1 MNHNY
6 KISVMRELRDQ
17 QVRYAP
23 REKKIDQSRRA
34 ELLYRE
40 TSELKD
46 LTYLH
51 VCMGITEFKTEM
63 YPDLVLNG
71 QKLKHDLLLFVDDLY
86 DSANVAVE
94 EAGEKVWT
102 IEELTSKFQ
111 VASKTISRWRK
122 QGLVSRKFVFG
133 KKKRV
138 GFLQSSLDYF
148 MASDSSRI
156 KRGESFSQLSHGEKD
171 LIIKLARR
179 LSCSQL
185 SPTEVAKR
193 IARYMKRSVETVRY
207 TVKIFDDHNSD
218 IQIFPNRHTPLDDDE
233 RYVIFQ
239 KYCGG
244 VSIEQLSK
252 KYNRTRGSIYRTI
265 GQMRAIR
272 IAGFNFEY
280 IDSQEFHGMTRERER
295 AIMATTVAAPTAI
308 TKVASKE
315 REKSIANRNF
325 VNERHGVQ
333 STVRRFV
340 AKPDF
345 VEVVEE
351 REQQHERLPNLSSDD
366 AGVLPYISSLYKI
379 PLLTSEQEVHLF
391 RKMNYI
397 KYKAAMLRAKHDS
410 SHPKAVL
417 MTRIEDLYETAN
429 ATKNEIVAANL
440 RLVVSIAK
448 RHIGACCSFFDLVSD
463 GNLSLLRAVE
473 KFDYSRG
480 NRFSTYATWAIT
492 RNYARTIPD
501 EKRHRDRYHLNEDE
515 LLEKAIDRRSDLQLM
530 ERYQIERE
538 QQVDML
544 LNTLN
549 EREQRIIVSRFGIGH
564 TKSPLTLNEVG
575 VEIGI
580 TKERVRQIEARA
592 LAKLRKIAEIEKLEI
607 PGL

>member
-6 KISVMRELRDQ
+6 QINVIRELRDQ

-40 TSELKD
+40 TSENND
-46 LTYLH
+46 PTYTH

-63 YPDLVLNG
+63 YPDLVLNAK
-71 QKLKHDLLLFVDDLY
+71 QLRHDLLLLVDDLY

-102 IEELTSKFQ
+102 IEELTSKFK

-122 QGLVSRKFVFG
+122 QGLVSRKFIFG
-133 KKKRV
+133 RKKRV
-138 GFLQSSLDYF
+138 GFLQSSLDHF
-148 MASDSSRI
+148 MANDPDRI
-156 KRGESFSQLSHGEKD
+156 KRGEKFSQLTAEEKE

-179 LSCSQL
+179 FSNSQL

-207 TVKIFDDHNSD
+207 TVKTFDEHNAD
-218 IQIFPNRHTPLDDDE
+218 IQIFPNRHTPLDEDE

-244 VSIEQLSK
+244 VTIEQLAKS
-252 KYNRTRGSIYRTI
+252 YDRTRGSIYRTI
-265 GQMRAIR
+265 GQMRAVR
-272 IAGFNFEY
+272 ISGFNFEY
-280 IDSQEFHGMTRERER
+280 IDSKEFHGVTREQEKAILASTVSTNTVTKERER
-295 AIMATTVAAPTAI
+295 YISN
-308 TKVASKE
+308 KNF
-315 REKSIANRNF
+315 ANENY
-325 VNERHGVQ
+325 GVQ
-333 STVRRFV
+333 TAARRFV

-351 REQQHERLPNLSSDD
+351 RTATHERLPNLSSDE

-379 PLLTSEQEVHLF
+379 PLLTSDQEVHLF

-417 MTRIEDLYETAN
+417 MTRIEELYEMAN

-448 RHIGACCSFFDLVSD
+448 RHVGACCSFFDLVSD

-592 LAKLRKIAEIEKLEI
+592 LAKLRKIAENEKLEI

>member
-6 KISVMRELRDQ
+6 QINVIRELRDQ

-40 TSELKD
+40 VSEDKD
-46 LTYLH
+46 FSYMY
-51 VCMGITEFKTEM
+51 VCMSITEFKTEM
-63 YPDLVLNG
+63 YPDLVLG
-71 QKLKHDLLLFVDDLY
+71 GSQLKHDLLLLVDDLY
-86 DSANVAVE
+86 DSANVTIE

-102 IEELTSKFQ
+102 IEELTAKFK

-122 QGLVSRKFVFG
+122 QGLVSRKFIFG
-133 KKKRV
+133 RKKRV

-148 MASDSSRI
+148 MANDSDRI
-156 KRGESFSQLSHGEKD
+156 KRGEKFSQLTADEKE

-179 LSCSQL
+179 FSNSQL

-207 TVKIFDDHNSD
+207 TVKSFDENNTD
-218 IQIFPNRHTPLDDDE
+218 IQIFPNRHTPLDEDE
-233 RYVIFQ
+233 RYIIFQ

-244 VSIEQLSK
+244 ISIEQLAKS
-252 KYNRTRGSIYRTI
+252 YDRTRGSIYRTI
-265 GQMRAIR
+265 GQMRAVR
-272 IAGFNFEY
+272 ISGFNFEY
-280 IDSQEFHGMTRERER
+280 IDSTEFHSLTREQEKVIL
-295 AIMATTVAAPTAI
+295 APASPSAANVA
-308 TKVASKE
+308 VKE
-315 REKSIANRNF
+315 RDRFGVTGNVADEKY
-325 VNERHGVQ
+325 GVQ
-333 STVRRFV
+333 SSARRFV

-351 REQQHERLPNLSSDD
+351 HAAQYERIPNLTGDE
-366 AGVLPYISSLYKI
+366 AGILPYISNLYKI
-379 PLLTSEQEVHLF
+379 PLLSSEQEVHLF

-397 KYKAAMLRAKHDS
+397 KYKAAQLRAKHDAA
-410 SHPKAVL
+410 HPKAVL
-417 MTRIEDLYETAN
+417 MTRIEELHGMAN
-429 ATKNEIVAANL
+429 AVKNEIVAANL

-448 RHIGACCSFFDLVSD
+448 RHVGACCTFFDLVSD

-515 LLEKAIDRRSDLQLM
+515 LLEKAIDRRSDLQLL
-530 ERYQIERE
+530 ERYQVERE

-592 LAKLRKIAEIEKLEI
+592 LAKLRKIAENEKMEI

>member
-1 MNHNY
+1 
-6 KISVMRELRDQ
+6 
-17 QVRYAP
+17 
-23 REKKIDQSRRA
+23 
-34 ELLYRE
+34 
-40 TSELKD
+40 
-46 LTYLH
+46 
-51 VCMGITEFKTEM
+51 MGITEFKTEM

-71 QKLKHDLLLFVDDLY
+71 KQLKHDLLLLIDDLF
-86 DSANVAVE
+86 DSANVTVE

-102 IEELTSKFQ
+102 IEELTVKFK

-133 KKKRV
+133 RKKRV

-148 MASDSSRI
+148 IANDSDRI
-156 KRGESFSQLSHGEKD
+156 KRGEKFSQLTPEEKES
-171 LIIKLARR
+171 IIKLARR
-179 LSCSQL
+179 FSNSQL

-207 TVKIFDDHNSD
+207 TVKSFDDNNAD
-218 IQIFPNRHTPLDDDE
+218 IQIFPNRHTPLDEDE

-244 VSIEQLSK
+244 ESIEQLAAC
-252 KYNRTRGSIYRTI
+252 YNRTRGSIYRTI
-265 GQMRAIR
+265 GQMRAAR

-280 IDSQEFHGMTRERER
+280 IDSPEFHGITREQEK
-295 AIMATTVAAPTAI
+295 AIMAPMSAANVVR
-308 TKVASKE
+308 KDRE
-315 REKSIANRNF
+315 RYVTSGNI
-325 VNERHGVQ
+325 VNESYGVQ
-333 STVRRFV
+333 ASARRFV

-351 REQQHERLPNLSSDD
+351 HSAQDRIPNLTNDES
-366 AGVLPYISSLYKI
+366 GVLPYISSLYKI
-379 PLLTSEQEVHLF
+379 PLLSSEQEVHLF
-391 RKMNYI
+391 RKMNFI

-417 MTRIEDLYETAN
+417 MSRIEELYDMAN

-448 RHIGACCSFFDLVSD
+448 RHVGACCNFFDLVSD

-515 LLEKAIDRRSDLQLM
+515 LLDKAIDRRSDLQLM

-592 LAKLRKIAEIEKLEI
+592 LAKLRKIAENEKLEI

>member
-6 KISVMRELRDQ
+6 QINVIRELRDQ

-23 REKKIDQSRRA
+23 REKKIDQSRKA
-34 ELLYRE
+34 EALYRE
-40 TSELKD
+40 VSEEKD
-46 LTYLH
+46 LSYMY

-71 QKLKHDLLLFVDDLY
+71 KQLKHDLLLLIDDLF
-86 DSANVAVE
+86 DSANVTIE

-102 IEELTSKFQ
+102 IEELTDKFK

-122 QGLVSRKFVFG
+122 QGLVSRKFIFG
-133 KKKRV
+133 RKKRV
-138 GFLQSSLDYF
+138 GFLQSSLDHF
-148 MASDSSRI
+148 IANDSERI
-156 KRGESFSQLSHGEKD
+156 ERGEKFSQLTAEEKES
-171 LIIKLARR
+171 IIKLARR
-179 LSCSQL
+179 FSNSQL

-207 TVKIFDDHNSD
+207 TVKSFDDNNAD
-218 IQIFPNRHTPLDDDE
+218 IQIFPNRHTPLDEDE

-244 VSIEQLSK
+244 VSIEQLAK
-252 KYNRTRGSIYRTI
+252 NYNRTRGSIYRTI
-265 GQMRAIR
+265 GQMRAAR
-272 IAGFNFEY
+272 ISGFNFEY
-280 IDSQEFHGMTRERER
+280 IDSPEFHGITREQEK
-295 AIMATTVAAPTAI
+295 AIMAQISAANVVSKDRDRYI
-308 TKVASKE
+308 TSNNI
-315 REKSIANRNF
+315 S
-325 VNERHGVQ
+325 NESYGVQ
-333 STVRRFV
+333 SSARRFI

-345 VEVVEE
+345 VEVIEE
-351 REQQHERLPNLSSDD
+351 HSSQQERIPNLTNDET
-366 AGVLPYISSLYKI
+366 GVLPYISSLYKI
-379 PLLTSEQEVHLF
+379 PLLSSEQEVHLF

-410 SHPKAVL
+410 SRPKAVL
-417 MTRIEDLYETAN
+417 MSRIEELYDMAN

-448 RHIGACCSFFDLVSD
+448 RHVGACCNFFDLVSD

-515 LLEKAIDRRSDLQLM
+515 LLDKAVDRRSDLQLM

-592 LAKLRKIAEIEKLEI
+592 LAKLRKIAENEKLEI

>member
-1 MNHNY
+1 
-6 KISVMRELRDQ
+6 MRELRDQ

-23 REKKIDQSRRA
+23 REKKIEQSRRA

-40 TSELKD
+40 VSEDKD
-46 LTYLH
+46 LSYIQ
-51 VCMGITEFKTEM
+51 VCTSIIEFKTEM

-71 QKLKHDLLLFVDDLY
+71 KQLKHDLLLFIDDLH
-86 DSANVAVE
+86 DSANVTID

-102 IEELTSKFQ
+102 IEELTAKFK

-122 QGLVSRKFVFG
+122 QGLVSRKFIFG

-148 MASDSSRI
+148 MANDSERI
-156 KRGESFSQLSHGEKD
+156 KRGENFSQLTTEEKES
-171 LIIKLARR
+171 IIKLARR
-179 LSCSQL
+179 FSNSQL

-207 TVKIFDDHNSD
+207 TIKSFDDQNTD
-218 IQIFPNRHTPLDDDE
+218 IQIFPNRHTPLDEDE

-244 VSIEQLSK
+244 VSIEQLAKS
-252 KYNRTRGSIYRTI
+252 YNRTRGSIYRTV
-265 GQMRAIR
+265 GQMRAAR
-272 IAGFNFEY
+272 ISGFNFEF
-280 IDSQEFHGMTRERER
+280 IDSQEFHGITREQEKAILAPIAAAINVLENDRER
-295 AIMATTVAAPTAI
+295 YVT
-308 TKVASKE
+308 SNNSSDE
-315 REKSIANRNF
+315 NY
-325 VNERHGVQ
+325 GVQ
-333 STVRRFV
+333 TSARRFV

-345 VEVVEE
+345 VEIVEE
-351 REQQHERLPNLSSDD
+351 HSAQYERMPNLTSDE

-379 PLLTSEQEVHLF
+379 PLLSSEQEVHLF
-391 RKMNYI
+391 RKMNYL
-397 KYKAAMLRAKHDS
+397 KYKAAMLRSKHDS
-410 SHPKAVL
+410 TRPKAVL
-417 MTRIEDLYETAN
+417 MSRIEELYNMAN
-429 ATKNEIVAANL
+429 STKNEIVAANL

-448 RHIGACCSFFDLVSD
+448 RHVGACCNFFDLVSD

-515 LLEKAIDRRSDLQLM
+515 LLDKAIDKRSDLQLM

-592 LAKLRKIAEIEKLEI
+592 LAKLRKVAENEKLEI

>member
-6 KISVMRELRDQ
+6 QINVMRELRDQ

-23 REKKIDQSRRA
+23 RDKKIDQSRRA

-40 TSELKD
+40 VSEDKD
-46 LTYLH
+46 LLYMS
-51 VCMGITEFKTEM
+51 VCMRITEFKTEM
-63 YPDLVLNG
+63 YPDLVLSG
-71 QKLKHDLLLFVDDLY
+71 KQLKHDLLLFIDDLY
-86 DSANVAVE
+86 DSANVTVE

-102 IEELTSKFQ
+102 IEELTSKFK

-122 QGLVSRKFVFG
+122 QGLVSRKFIFG

-138 GFLQSSLDYF
+138 GFLQNSIDYF
-148 MASDSSRI
+148 MANDSDRI
-156 KRGESFSQLSHGEKD
+156 KRGEKFSQLTSDEKE

-179 LSCSQL
+179 FSNSQF

-193 IARYMKRSVETVRY
+193 IARYMNRSVETVRY
-207 TVKIFDDHNSD
+207 TVKSFDEHNAD
-218 IQIFPNRHTPLDDDE
+218 IQIFPNRHTPLDEDE

-244 VSIEQLSK
+244 VSIEQLAKS
-252 KYNRTRGSIYRTI
+252 YNRTRGSIYRTI
-265 GQMRAIR
+265 GQMRAVR

-280 IDSQEFHGMTRERER
+280 IDSPEFHGITREQEKAILIPISANNVVAKDRER
-295 AIMATTVAAPTAI
+295 YVTSNKTPE
-308 TKVASKE
+308 E
-315 REKSIANRNF
+315 RY
-325 VNERHGVQ
+325 GVQ
-333 STVRRFV
+333 TSARRFV

-351 REQQHERLPNLSSDD
+351 HAPQHDRIPNLTNDE

-379 PLLTSEQEVHLF
+379 PLLSSEQEVHLF
-391 RKMNYI
+391 RKMNYL

-417 MTRIEDLYETAN
+417 MTRIEELYDMAN

-448 RHIGACCSFFDLVSD
+448 RHVGACCNFFDLVSD

-515 LLEKAIDRRSDLQLM
+515 LLEKAIDKRSDLQLM

-592 LAKLRKIAEIEKLEI
+592 LAKLRKIAETEKLEI

>member
-6 KISVMRELRDQ
+6 QINVIRELRDQ

-40 TSELKD
+40 VSD
-46 LTYLH
+46 DNDMSYIH
-51 VCMGITEFKTEM
+51 VCTAITDFKSEM
-63 YPDLVLNG
+63 YPELMLNG
-71 QKLKHDLLLFVDDLY
+71 KQLKHDLLLFIDDLF
-86 DSANVAVE
+86 DSANVAVD

-102 IEELTSKFQ
+102 IEELTAKFN

-122 QGLVSRKFVFG
+122 QGLVSRKFIFA

-148 MASDSSRI
+148 MSSDPDRI
-156 KRGESFSQLSHGEKD
+156 KRGESFSQLTTEEKET
-171 LIIKLARR
+171 IIKMARR
-179 LSCSQL
+179 FTDSQL

-193 IARYMKRSVETVRY
+193 IARYMNRSVETVRY
-207 TVKIFDDHNSD
+207 TIKSFDEQNAD
-218 IQIFPNRHTPLDDDE
+218 IQIFPNRHTPLDDDD

-239 KYCGG
+239 KYSDG
-244 VSIEQLSK
+244 VTIEQLAQS
-252 KYNRTRGSIYRTI
+252 YDRTRGSIYRTI
-265 GQMRAIR
+265 GQMRAGR
-272 IAGFNFEY
+272 IASFNLEY
-280 IDSQEFHGMTRERER
+280 IDSPDFHGITKEQEKS
-295 AIMATTVAAPTAI
+295 IMASTTSAI
-308 TKVASKE
+308 TKVSE
-315 REKSIANRNF
+315 DHIPVLGYS
-325 VNERHGVQ
+325 VQ
-333 STVRRFV
+333 HSAKRIVT
-340 AKPDF
+340 KPDF
-345 VEVVEE
+345 VEVMEE
-351 REQQHERLPNLSSDD
+351 QTPQSAQADNLTSEDS
-366 AGVLPYISSLYKI
+366 GTLPYISSLYKI
-379 PLLTSEQEVHLF
+379 PLLSVEQEVHLF
-391 RKMNYI
+391 RKMNYL
-397 KYKAAMLRAKHDS
+397 KFKAASLRAKHDAS
-410 SHPKAVL
+410 RPKAVL
-417 MTRIEDLYETAN
+417 MSRIEELYDLAN

-448 RHIGACCSFFDLVSD
+448 RHVGTCCNFFDLVSD

-473 KFDYSRG
+473 KFDYCRG

-515 LLEKAIDRRSDLQLM
+515 LLEKTIDRRSDLQLM
-530 ERYQIERE
+530 ERHQIERE
-538 QQVDML
+538 QQVGKL

-592 LAKLRKIAEIEKLEI
+592 LAKLRKVAEDEKLEI